1 MLVGLGMGRRL
12 FTSPRFSEL
21 TDGTLVTLGMRPLD
35 YAIVG
40 LDVLTAVIAFSG
52 KPVNAALI
60 YQNN

>member
-1 MLVGLGMGRRL
+1 MGRRL

-40 LDVLTAVIAFSG
+40 LAVLTAVIAFRG

>member
-1 MLVGLGMGRRL
+1 MGRRL

-40 LDVLTAVIAFSG
+40 LAVLTAVIAFSG
-52 KPVNAALI
+52 KLVNAALI

>member
-1 MLVGLGMGRRL
+1 MLVRPGMGRRL
-12 FTSPRFSEL
+12 FISPRFSEL

-40 LDVLTAVIAFSG
+40 LAVLTAVIAFSG

>member
-1 MLVGLGMGRRL
+1 MDRRL

-40 LDVLTAVIAFSG
+40 LTVLTAVIAFSG

>member
-1 MLVGLGMGRRL
+1 MGRRL

-40 LDVLTAVIAFSG
+40 LAVLAAVIAFSG